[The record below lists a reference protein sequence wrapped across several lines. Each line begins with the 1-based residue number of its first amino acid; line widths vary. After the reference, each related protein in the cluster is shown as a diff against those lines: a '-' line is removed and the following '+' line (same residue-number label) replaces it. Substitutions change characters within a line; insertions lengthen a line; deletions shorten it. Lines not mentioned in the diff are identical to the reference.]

1 MLCSLDGDLSE
12 LSAQCSAVQ
21 CRLISQTKIGVETCG
36 CILSILHTERSVHSR
51 YRKRIQLGQLRLN
64 PPGLGSKCGKR
75 VERLSDF

>member
-36 CILSILHTERSVHSR
+36 CILSILHTERSEYNSLQKENMHRVLASHL
-51 YRKRIQLGQLRLN
+51 QLIMIDV
-64 PPGLGSKCGKR
+64 P
-75 VERLSDF
+75 V